1 LEKGTMIRD
10 KPERIGKRLN
20 IIVLGHV
27 DNDQI
32 SKFIAILDKY
42 NIKSKIL
49 FNHYGRP
56 TKCKREL
63 DKWFGEYN
71 SKSDFIN
78 KLERTDEDLEQSLK
92 IIKDKMK
99 RADDLLFKTTK

>member
-1 LEKGTMIRD
+1 MIRNKNKD
-10 KPERIGKRLN
+10 SIGKRLN

-27 DNDQI
+27 DDDKV
-32 SKFIAILDKY
+32 STLIAILDKY

-63 DKWFGEYN
+63 DKWFGETQ
-71 SKSDFIN
+71 KQHPFIE
-78 KLERTDEDLEQSLK
+78 KLLRADDYLEQDVK
-92 IIKDKMK
+92 KFKEKMR
-99 RADDLLFKTTK
+99 RADDLLCTKNNQ

>member
-1 LEKGTMIRD
+1 MIRN
-10 KPERIGKRLN
+10 PEKNSVGKRIN

-27 DNDQI
+27 DNDNVA
-32 SKFIAILDKY
+32 KFIQILDKY

-63 DKWFGEYN
+63 EKWFGETQ
-71 SKSDFIN
+71 KIEHPLIA
-78 KLERTDEDLEQSLK
+78 KL
-92 IIKDKMK
+92 K
-99 RADDLLFKTTK
+99 RADKYLEEDLKKFKEKFRQE